1 MVVVFDLLINDL
13 ILLGML
19 LDSFCFELDVM
30 VMGNN
35 DNEKEGMDSV
45 SIYFNSM
52 KIEIFLVFNFIDMC
66 LVWQVFYGIL
76 LLDML

>member
-52 KIEIFLVFNFIDMC
+52 KIEIFLVFNFIDMR
-66 LVWQVFYGIL
+66 LVW
-76 LLDML
+76 

>member
-66 LVWQVFYGIL
+66 LVW
-76 LLDML
+76 

>member
-19 LDSFCFELDVM
+19 LDSFRFELDVM

-66 LVWQVFYGIL
+66 LVW
-76 LLDML
+76 

>member
-52 KIEIFLVFNFIDMC
+52 KIEIFLVFNFIDMR

>member
-1 MVVVFDLLINDL
+1 
-13 ILLGML
+13 
-19 LDSFCFELDVM
+19 
-30 VMGNN
+30 MGNN

>member
-35 DNEKEGMDSV
+35 DNEKGGMDSV

-66 LVWQVFYGIL
+66 LVWQVFYGTL